1 MNPEILWQSK
11 TTIGGTY
18 QDMLPLT
25 AFGIDEDDLDDD
37 TYRSIVTGNLI
48 DSIISKSW
56 VKIRVGIE
64 KMNAEELK
72 VFLPRL
78 RTNPLYVRIKV
89 PVFENDWT
97 EYQVRIAKRSY
108 DMNKD
113 GSWKISFNMIQKTK
127 VSGQ

>member
-1 MNPEILWQSK
+1 MKPEILWQSK
-11 TTIGGTY
+11 ITIGGTY

-25 AFGIDEDDLDDD
+25 AFGVDEDDLDDD
-37 TYRSIVTGNLI
+37 TYRSVVTGNLI
-48 DSIISKSW
+48 DSIISQSW
-56 VKIRVGIE
+56 VKIRVGIDRLT
-64 KMNAEELK
+64 ADELK
-72 VFLPRL
+72 ALLPRL
-78 RTNPLYVRIKV
+78 RTNPLYVKLKV

-108 DMNKD
+108 DMNQD